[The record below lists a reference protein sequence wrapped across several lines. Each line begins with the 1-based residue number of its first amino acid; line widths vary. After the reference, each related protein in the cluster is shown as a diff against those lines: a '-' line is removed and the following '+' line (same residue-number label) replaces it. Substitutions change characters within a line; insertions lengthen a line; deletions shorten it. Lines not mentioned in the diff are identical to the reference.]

1 MRTHVHVPTYTH
13 MHIDTEKYKHTQK
26 YTQTYISENLNKN
39 SAMGN
44 TDVLRTNTNGQAIYG
59 KAL

>member
-1 MRTHVHVPTYTH
+1 MCHVPIYTH
-13 MHIDTEKYKHTQK
+13 MHTDTEKHKHTQK
-26 YTQTYISENLNKN
+26 YTQTYISGNLNKN

-59 KAL
+59 NAL